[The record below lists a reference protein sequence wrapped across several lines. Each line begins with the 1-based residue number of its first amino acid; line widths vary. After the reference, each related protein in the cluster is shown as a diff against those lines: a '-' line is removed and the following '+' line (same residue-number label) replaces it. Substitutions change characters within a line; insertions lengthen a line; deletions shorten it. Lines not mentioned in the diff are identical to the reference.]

1 MLPKHL
7 QEIHQKRQQAQ
18 NDFYT
23 PGGLHVFFKNGI
35 DNDGIDVEKVVASI
49 ESKLPLHLRSEI
61 EMIIVGWFDEFEE
74 RGINAFYDSGTIY
87 ISHIQNDNEDM
98 IEDLVHELAH
108 SLEEAHG
115 YYIYGDEKIK
125 KEFLRKRKHLHD
137 LLWTKG
143 YKIPLA
149 TFMDLEYNQEF
160 DEFLYQ
166 TVGYDKLS
174 AIVSGLFLTAYA
186 PTSLREYFATGF
198 TTYYMDPNH
207 AYFKKVSPALYEKI
221 NSLQDEE
228 TLDTYL

>member
-1 MLPKHL
+1 
-7 QEIHQKRQQAQ
+7 
-18 NDFYT
+18 
-23 PGGLHVFFKNGI
+23 
-35 DNDGIDVEKVVASI
+35 
-49 ESKLPLHLRSEI
+49 
-61 EMIIVGWFDEFEE
+61 
-74 RGINAFYDSGTIY
+74 
-87 ISHIQNDNEDM
+87 
-98 IEDLVHELAH
+98 
-108 SLEEAHG
+108 
-115 YYIYGDEKIK
+115 
-125 KEFLRKRKHLHD
+125 
-137 LLWTKG
+137 
-143 YKIPLA
+143 
-149 TFMDLEYNQEF
+149 MDLEYNQEF